1 MKNYYKEQIY
11 KQAALNSDVKL
22 YPHQQRVVDNPSNE
36 LVIAHS
42 VGSGKTLTGIAKFEK
57 MKQEGK
63 ANKAL
68 VVVPAGLRTNFA
80 EQGVGKFTNSKY
92 NIIGNQQERRKKVFG
107 DVDPKAD
114 YNIVSYEMF
123 RRNPERYLQESG
135 ADTVITDE
143 SHRGKNEGTQTTN
156 AFKNTR
162 HLYNNYIGLT
172 GSVISNGIS
181 DVQPLIDV
189 ATGGNHVL
197 GKSKNDFDKS
207 YLRRS
212 NSKKYADLPER
223 RKPVV
228 GFKNKRDL
236 ERELLK
242 HLDYVDY
249 KDIKDIANMPNK
261 NVHLVKV
268 PLSKAQAK
276 AYKQMLKDDPKV
288 KQLIFRKRLETMKNE
303 EIANAFSA
311 LIEERK
317 LMNSA
322 NTVVPGMSLAESYRN
337 TPKTKKAVEDIVKH
351 LKKTPDGQALLL
363 THLVNGGVDVAEE
376 GLRQN
381 HIPYGKF
388 IGKSKDLT
396 EEMRQQNVRDFNNRK
411 SKVMIISPAGNEG
424 LSLNDTTFEA
434 VLDPHFNP
442 EKMNQMEARGIR
454 SGGLSHRDKK
464 DRNVNVNRYIAT
476 MPKILGFIP
485 DPTPTPDE
493 FIYEIAQ
500 NKDRNNQMFFNYLK
514 DIRDK
519 ANRKIQ
525 RRRR

>member
-1 MKNYYKEQIY
+1 MKDYYKKQIY
-11 KQAALNSDVKL
+11 KQAALNKDVKL
-22 YPHQQRVVDNPSNE
+22 YPHQQRVVNNPSSE

-57 MKQEGK
+57 MKEQGK

-68 VVVPAGLRTNFA
+68 VVVPAGLRTNFG

-92 NIIGNQQERRKKVFG
+92 NIVGNKQERSKKVFG
-107 DVDPKAD
+107 DINPNAD

-123 RRNPERYLQESG
+123 RRDPERYIIQSG
-135 ADTVITDE
+135 ADTIITDE
-143 SHRGKNEGTQTTN
+143 SHRGKNENTQTTN

-172 GSVISNGIS
+172 GSVISNSIS

-189 ATGGNHVL
+189 ATGGNHTL
-197 GKSKNDFDKS
+197 GTSKNEFEKN
-207 YLRRS
+207 YLKR
-212 NSKKYADLPER
+212 SKKKEYAGLSEK

-228 GFKNKRDL
+228 GFKNQSRL
-236 ERELLK
+236 EKELLK

-249 KDIKDIANMPNK
+249 KDIKEIANMPNK
-261 NVHLVKV
+261 KVNIVKV
-268 PLSKAQAK
+268 PLSQEQAK
-276 AYKQMLKDDPKV
+276 AYKKMLKDGPKV
-288 KQLIFRKRLETMKNE
+288 KQLIYRKRLETMKNE

-322 NTVVPGMSLAESYRN
+322 NTVVPGMSLSESYKN
-337 TPKTKKAVEDIVKH
+337 TPKTRQAIEDVVEH

-376 GLRQN
+376 GLKQN

-396 EEMRQQNVRDFNNRK
+396 EEMRQQDVRDFNNRK
-411 SKVMIISPAGNEG
+411 KRVMIISPAGNEG

-454 SGGLSHRDKK
+454 SGGLAHRPKK

-476 MPKILGFIP
+476 MPKIMGVIP
-485 DPTPTPDE
+485 SPTPTPDE

-500 NKDRNNQMFFNYLK
+500 NKDKNNQMFFKYLK
-514 DIRDK
+514 KIRNKADK
-519 ANRKIQ
+519 KRGDK
-525 RRRR
+525 